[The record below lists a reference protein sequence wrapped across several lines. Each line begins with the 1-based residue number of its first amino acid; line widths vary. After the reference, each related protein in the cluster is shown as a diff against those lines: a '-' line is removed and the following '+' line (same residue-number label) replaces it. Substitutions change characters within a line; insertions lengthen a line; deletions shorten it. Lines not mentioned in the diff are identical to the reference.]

1 MAKVPTDAEEDEQFE
16 FLRQVGIRVRIM
28 RERSGMSR
36 RQMTEKANIKPAY
49 GYLIEGEGQNFTLKT
64 LITLAQVLSCTP
76 RDLMPDPPEDVDLE
90 SEVRLL
96 RGQLKQHLDLLEGLN
111 SSSRQLREYLTDSK
125 RFGES

>member
-1 MAKVPTDAEEDEQFE
+1 MAKIPTDAEEDEQFE
-16 FLRQVGIRVRIM
+16 FLRQVGIRVRLM

-36 RQMTEKANIKPAY
+36 RQMTEKTNIKPAY

-64 LITLAQVLSCTP
+64 LVTLAQVLGCTP

-96 RGQLKQHLDLLEGLN
+96 RGRLKRHLELLEGLN
-111 SSSRQLREYLTDSK
+111 SSSEELRDYLEESK
-125 RFGES
+125 RFGDS